1 MNNLLQ
7 SLKNIIS
14 VSPMPMAVVDKEMR
28 YLAVAEQWITLYGL
42 ENEPMIGRSHY
53 DVFPEIDERWKEI
66 HSNCLGG
73 KDQRCDNDRFERAD
87 GTVMWLKWEV
97 RHWVDEDG
105 KIGGMMMSSEDI
117 TYKTKIFM
125 NETRFQLFM
134 DDFPGLCWIID
145 HEKVF
150 KYANKSFYDTFN
162 LTSGV
167 IDKNTAVFFT
177 SDIAKHLQEH
187 NQSVLKSGKGK
198 VFHQTIRDHQGI
210 PQVFKTHKFPFA
222 EAGVEMVGAVAFNI
236 TKSKQLEEE
245 LFRSETQFKI
255 AFEHSP
261 IGMALTSPDGN
272 WKRVNKSLC
281 QMLGYTAG
289 EMKKLKFQDLT
300 HADDLTKSVTGL
312 NDLGNGKIDR
322 LKYEKR
328 YIHKDGSTI
337 WTVIAVTP
345 LFDRLGEPL
354 YYVSQI
360 EDITRRKKIENDL
373 VLSEKKFRA
382 IFENVQDVFYQTDPN
397 GLLTEISPSIEKY
410 SGYARSEMIG
420 RPVTDFYLYAEDR
433 ERFVETLGNKGFVTD
448 FEVLLKSPIDTPR
461 YASVNARLIFENGTL
476 LTTDGSMRDVT
487 VRKLQENIL
496 KTLNMELTASN
507 KQKNNLLSIIGHD
520 LRNPISGSL
529 QLLTMTMDDYES
541 STAGETQISLSII
554 REELSGANN
563 LLENLLEWAKSQRNA
578 VSFNPSQVKE
588 MNGLVDR
595 CIQAVSVM
603 SLKKK
608 IVITSQVADGLSLFA
623 DTGMLETVIRNL
635 LSNAIKFTHISGEI
649 VLTAVGNDDG
659 VWFSISDNGQGIPKD
674 KIAGLFIE
682 SSQYTTFGTQ
692 GEKGTGLGLNLCYE
706 FVHKHGGKIWVESIE
721 NKGSTF
727 YFSIPNALGI

>member
-1 MNNLLQ
+1 
-7 SLKNIIS
+7 
-14 VSPMPMAVVDKEMR
+14 
-28 YLAVAEQWITLYGL
+28 
-42 ENEPMIGRSHY
+42 
-53 DVFPEIDERWKEI
+53 
-66 HSNCLGG
+66 
-73 KDQRCDNDRFERAD
+73 
-87 GTVMWLKWEV
+87 
-97 RHWVDEDG
+97 
-105 KIGGMMMSSEDI
+105 
-117 TYKTKIFM
+117 
-125 NETRFQLFM
+125 
-134 DDFPGLCWIID
+134 
-145 HEKVF
+145 
-150 KYANKSFYDTFN
+150 
-162 LTSGV
+162 
-167 IDKNTAVFFT
+167 
-177 SDIAKHLQEH
+177 
-187 NQSVLKSGKGK
+187 
-198 VFHQTIRDHQGI
+198 
-210 PQVFKTHKFPFA
+210 
-222 EAGVEMVGAVAFNI
+222 
-236 TKSKQLEEE
+236 
-245 LFRSETQFKI
+245 
-255 AFEHSP
+255 
-261 IGMALTSPDGN
+261 
-272 WKRVNKSLC
+272 
-281 QMLGYTAG
+281 
-289 EMKKLKFQDLT
+289 
-300 HADDLTKSVTGL
+300 
-312 NDLGNGKIDR
+312 
-322 LKYEKR
+322 
-328 YIHKDGSTI
+328 
-337 WTVIAVTP
+337 
-345 LFDRLGEPL
+345 
-354 YYVSQI
+354 
-360 EDITRRKKIENDL
+360 
-373 VLSEKKFRA
+373 
-382 IFENVQDVFYQTDPN
+382 
-397 GLLTEISPSIEKY
+397 
-410 SGYARSEMIG
+410 MIG
-420 RPVTDFYLYAEDR
+420 RPVTDFYLYAADR

-448 FEVLLKSPIDTPR
+448 FEVLLKSKIDTPR

-563 LLENLLEWAKSQRNA
+563 LLDNLLEWAKSQRNA

-649 VLTAVGNDDG
+649 VLTAVGKDDG
-659 VWFSISDNGQGIPKD
+659 VLFSISDNGQGIPKD
-674 KIAGLFIE
+674 KITGLFIE
-682 SSQYTTFGTQ
+682 TSQYTTFGTQ